1 MTVIRM
7 ANTTYSSNRCLLPV
21 SGTVMSGE
29 AFERAHIT
37 ERPMT
42 FTELTG
48 FGKVKP
54 GEEHDHEHD
63 HGPHAPGG
71 AHEQQQAGST

>member
-1 MTVIRM
+1 V
-7 ANTTYSSNRCLLPV
+7 V
-21 SGTVMSGE
+21 D
-29 AFERAHIT
+29 RAHVT

-48 FGKVKP
+48 FGNAKP
-54 GEEHDHEHD
+54 GEEQAHEHD

-71 AHEQQQAGST
+71 EHEQQQAGST